1 MRKML
6 RKNTRNPEIWKC
18 VQDYYYTDKSRTV
31 KEKAFQIL
39 TSIYH
44 PPNAEMV
51 FQEFES

>member
-1 MRKML
+1 MRKIL

-18 VQDYYYTDKSRTV
+18 VQDYYYSDKSKIV

-44 PPNAEMV
+44 PPNAEIV
-51 FQEFES
+51 FQ